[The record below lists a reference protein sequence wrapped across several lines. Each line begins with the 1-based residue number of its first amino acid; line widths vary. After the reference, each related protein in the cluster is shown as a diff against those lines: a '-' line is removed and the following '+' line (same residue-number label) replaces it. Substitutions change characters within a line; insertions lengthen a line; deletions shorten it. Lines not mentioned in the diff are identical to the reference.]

1 MSTVT
6 VFGAGAW
13 GSTMAQVLN
22 DAGNDVLLWGRSE
35 DVIAEINSAHTNK
48 KYLGSHELPLSLKA
62 TTDLAQAFAHS
73 HIYVLAIPAQQLRVT
88 LQEWKPFFSSDS
100 IIVSTLKGIEISTQ
114 MRMTEVIED
123 VLGPHAIA
131 LITGPNL
138 ADELVLRQPAGAVAA
153 APTQELADQMRD
165 LFRTPYYRVYTDEL
179 VLRQPAGAVA
189 AAPTQELADQMRDL
203 FRTPYYRV
211 YTSVDVMGCE
221 LAGAIKSVIALAVGI
236 SIGMGFGENTQAML
250 ITRGLNEVARL
261 CAAHGSD
268 PLSAAGLAGM
278 GDLVASCGSP
288 LSRNRTFGEV
298 LGRTGSMAQA
308 SEQVAKTVEG
318 VASAGAVAEIAH
330 RVGIEVPVIEA
341 VGEIVSEQLTPA
353 AALQKLMEITTKAE
367 NFIR

>member
-1 MSTVT
+1 MSKVS

-13 GSTMAQVLN
+13 GSTMAQVLS
-22 DAGNDVLLWGRSE
+22 DAGNEVLLWGRNA
-35 DVIAEINSAHTNK
+35 DVIAEINSAHTNV
-48 KYLGSHELPLSLKA
+48 KYLASHTLPENIKA
-62 TTDLAQAFAHS
+62 TTDLKDAFDFS
-73 HIYVLAIPAQQLRVT
+73 DTYVLAIPAQQLRVT
-88 LQEWKPFFSSDS
+88 LQEWKPYFSADS
-100 IIVSTLKGIEISTQ
+100 VIVSTLKGIEISTQ

-123 VLGPHAIA
+123 VLGPHKIAI
-131 LITGPNL
+131 ITGPNL

-153 APTQELADQMRD
+153 APTLELA
-165 LFRTPYYRVYTDEL
+165 ESI
-179 VLRQPAGAVA
+179 
-189 AAPTQELADQMRDL
+189 RDL

-211 YTSVDVMGCE
+211 YTSIDVMGCE

-298 LGRTGSMAQA
+298 IGRTGSMQEARL
-308 SEQVAKTVEG
+308 QVAKTVEG
-318 VASAGAVAEIAH
+318 VASAGAVVEIAH
-330 RVGIEVPVIEA
+330 RVGVEVPVIEA
-341 VGEIVSEQLTPA
+341 VAEIVSEQLSPA

>member
-1 MSTVT
+1 MSKVT

-13 GSTMAQVLN
+13 GSTMAQVLS
-22 DAGNDVLLWGRSE
+22 DAGNEVLLWGRSAE
-35 DVIAEINSAHTNK
+35 VIAEINGSHTNT
-48 KYLGSHELPLSLKA
+48 KYLASHTLPENIKA
-62 TTDLAQAFAHS
+62 TTDLKAAFDFS
-73 HIYVLAIPAQQLRVT
+73 GTYVLAIPAQQLRVT
-88 LQEWKPFFSSDS
+88 LQEWKPYFSTDS
-100 IIVSTLKGIEISTQ
+100 VIVSTLKGIEISTQ

-123 VLGPHAIA
+123 VLGPHKIAI
-131 LITGPNL
+131 ITGPNL

-153 APTQELADQMRD
+153 APTLELA
-165 LFRTPYYRVYTDEL
+165 ESI
-179 VLRQPAGAVA
+179 
-189 AAPTQELADQMRDL
+189 RDL

-211 YTSVDVMGCE
+211 YTSIDVMGCE
-221 LAGAIKSVIALAVGI
+221 LSGAIKSVIALAVGI

-298 LGRTGSMAQA
+298 VGRTGSMEQA
-308 SEQVAKTVEG
+308 RKEVAKTVEG
-318 VASAGAVAEIAH
+318 VASAGAVVEIAH
-330 RVGIEVPVIEA
+330 RVGVEVPVIEA
-341 VGEIVSEQLTPA
+341 VGEIVSEQLSPA

>member
-1 MSTVT
+1 MSKVT

-13 GSTMAQVLN
+13 GSTMAQVLS
-22 DAGNDVLLWGRSE
+22 DAGNDVLLWGRSA
-35 DVIAEINSAHTNK
+35 DVIAEINGAHTNT
-48 KYLGSHELPLSLKA
+48 KYLSSHALPKNIKA
-62 TTDLAQAFAHS
+62 TTDLKEAFDFS
-73 HIYVLAIPAQQLRVT
+73 DTYVLAIPAQQLRTT
-88 LQEWKPFFSSDS
+88 LQEWKPYFAADS
-100 IIVSTLKGIEISTQ
+100 VIVSTLKGIEISTQ

-123 VLGPHAIA
+123 VLGPHKIAI
-131 LITGPNL
+131 ITGPNL

-153 APTQELADQMRD
+153 APTIELAESIRN
-165 LFRTPYYRVYTDEL
+165 
-179 VLRQPAGAVA
+179 
-189 AAPTQELADQMRDL
+189 L

-211 YTSVDVMGCE
+211 YTSIDVMGCE
-221 LAGAIKSVIALAVGI
+221 LSGAIKSVIALAVGI

-298 LGRTGSMAQA
+298 IGRTGSMQEARQ
-308 SEQVAKTVEG
+308 QVAKTVEG
-318 VASAGAVAEIAH
+318 VASAGAVVEIAH
-330 RVGIEVPVIEA
+330 RVGVEVPVIEA
-341 VGEIVSEQLTPA
+341 VAEIVSEQLSPA

>member
-1 MSTVT
+1 MSKVT

-13 GSTMAQVLN
+13 GSTMAQVLC

-35 DVIAEINSAHTNK
+35 DVIAEINAAHTNR
-48 KYLGSHELPLSLKA
+48 KYLGSHILPQTLAA
-62 TTDLAQAFAHS
+62 TTNLQQAFDFS
-73 HIYVLAIPAQQLRVT
+73 DIYVLAIPAQQLRTT
-88 LQEWKPFFSSDS
+88 LQEWKTFFKPSST
-100 IIVSTLKGIEISTQ
+100 IVSTLKGIEISTQ

-123 VLGPHAIA
+123 VLGDHKVAI
-131 LITGPNL
+131 ITGPNL

-153 APTQELADQMRD
+153 APTIELAEMI
-165 LFRTPYYRVYTDEL
+165 
-179 VLRQPAGAVA
+179 
-189 AAPTQELADQMRDL
+189 RDL

-221 LAGAIKSVIALAVGI
+221 LSGAIKSVIALAVGI
-236 SIGMGFGENTQAML
+236 SIGMGYGENTQAML

-298 LGRTGSMAQA
+298 VGRTGSMAKA
-308 SEQVAKTVEG
+308 REEVAKTVEG
-318 VASAGAVAEIAH
+318 VASAGAVVEIAH
-330 RVGIEVPVIEA
+330 RVGVEVPVIEA
-341 VGEIVSEQLTPA
+341 VGEIVSEQLTPE

>member
-13 GSTMAQVLN
+13 GSTMAQVLS
-22 DAGNDVLLWGRSE
+22 DAGNDVLLWGRSK

-48 KYLGSHELPLSLKA
+48 KYLGKHELPLSLHA

-73 HIYVLAIPAQQLRVT
+73 HIYVLAIPAQQLRLT
-88 LQEWKPFFSSDS
+88 LEEWKPYFSTDS

-123 VLGPHAIA
+123 VLGPRPIAI
-131 LITGPNL
+131 ITGPNL

-153 APTQELADQMRD
+153 AATQELADHMRD
-165 LFRTPYYRVYTDEL
+165 LFS
-179 VLRQPAGAVA
+179 
-189 AAPTQELADQMRDL
+189 
-203 FRTPYYRV
+203 TPYYRV

-308 SEQVAKTVEG
+308 REQVAKTVEG

>member
-35 DVIAEINSAHTNK
+35 DVIAEINSAHTNR
-48 KYLGSHELPLSLKA
+48 KYLGSHELPLSLQA

-73 HIYVLAIPAQQLRVT
+73 RIYVLAIPAQQLRAT
-88 LQEWKPFFSSDS
+88 LQEWKPFFSTDS

-131 LITGPNL
+131 IITGPNL

-153 APTQELADQMRD
+153 AATQELAD
-165 LFRTPYYRVYTDEL
+165 L
-179 VLRQPAGAVA
+179 
-189 AAPTQELADQMRDL
+189 MRDL

>member
-1 MSTVT
+1 MSKVT

-13 GSTMAQVLN
+13 GSTMAQVLC
-22 DAGNDVLLWGRSE
+22 DAGNEVLLWGRSE
-35 DVIAEINSAHTNK
+35 DVIAEINASHTNV
-48 KYLGSHELPLSLKA
+48 KYLGAHALPHALTA
-62 TTDLAQAFAHS
+62 TTNLAQAFDFS
-73 HIYVLAIPAQQLRVT
+73 DFYVLAIPAQQLRTT
-88 LQEWKPFFSSDS
+88 LHEWKDFFKPTST
-100 IIVSTLKGIEISTQ
+100 IVSTLKGIEISTQ

-123 VLGPHAIA
+123 VLGSHKIAI
-131 LITGPNL
+131 ITGPNL

-153 APTQELADQMRD
+153 ASTIELAE
-165 LFRTPYYRVYTDEL
+165 TI
-179 VLRQPAGAVA
+179 
-189 AAPTQELADQMRDL
+189 RDL

-211 YTSVDVMGCE
+211 YTSVDLMGCE

-236 SIGMGFGENTQAML
+236 SIGMGYGENTQAML

-298 LGRTGSMAQA
+298 VGRTGSMAKA
-308 SEQVAKTVEG
+308 REEVAKTVEG
-318 VASAGAVAEIAH
+318 VASAGAVVEIAH
-330 RVGIEVPVIEA
+330 RVGVEVPVIEA
-341 VGEIVSEQLTPA
+341 VGEIVSEQLSPE